1 MDLPRIIFFTSSF
14 PLQSSTKS
22 SHFSKRMTSCW
33 PVICSELAM
42 RLAYGS
48 FLIHINYFW
57 NLGREERL
65 LASIGCQKRKG
76 STIYKRRLAP
86 SSAGV
91 SAGASAVVSAGA
103 SAAVSS
109 VEVGAAAGTSASVA
123 PRRPSYSIV
132 HGLLSSNLN
141 VASLEV
147 L

>member
-48 FLIHINYFW
+48 FLIHISYFW

-76 STIYKRRLAP
+76 STIYKRRVTP

-91 SAGASAVVSAGA
+91 SAVVSAGA

-109 VEVGAAAGTSASVA
+109 AGVGAAAGTSASVA
-123 PRRPSYSIV
+123 PRRPSYSMV
-132 HGLLSSNLN
+132 HGLLSSSVN